1 MTPTGVIN
9 DIRGTGVSR
18 GWRAD
23 AAPETRWARRALKQE
38 YEQATDAAG
47 AVEDDRTTGAWL
59 LVGYLVATMSPTLH
73 PHDRGRAVRSRRC
86 MPLRLRS
93 WGGRE
98 AGVVASKIVDTL

>member
-59 LVGYLVATMSPTLH
+59 LVGCLVVTMSPILH
-73 PHDRGRAVRSRRC
+73 PHNRGRTVLAH
-86 MPLRLRS
+86 
-93 WGGRE
+93 
-98 AGVVASKIVDTL
+98 VVVCR